1 MGFCWDSGHDRCYPH
16 QQDFLKNFGH
26 RLIMTH
32 LNDNLGRRSPTPA
45 STDDLHYLP
54 MDGSLDWD
62 ACIQRLKDANPQH
75 TLNFE
80 IKIAPRSPA
89 DDIYSAMSLEAFI
102 ALAGKRARLIADKYA
117 QKKA

>member
-1 MGFCWDSGHDRCYPH
+1 MP
-16 QQDFLKNFGH
+16 
-26 RLIMTH
+26 
-32 LNDNLGRRSPTPA
+32 
-45 STDDLHYLP
+45 
-54 MDGSLDWD
+54 
-62 ACIQRLKDANPQH
+62 